1 MGCAGSQKAEAETGG
16 EAPAKAEAKAAS
28 ETKAA
33 PKAAG
38 GAAPKDSTG
47 GAPPDMKTAMDIL
60 QLAGDLTTAV
70 VEEILQVPLN
80 RLLVVTTTNGQ
91 RRAAPSSRGSF
102 GG

>member
-16 EAPAKAEAKAAS
+16 ETPAKAEAKAAS

-38 GAAPKDSTG
+38 GAPKDSTG
-47 GAPPDMKTAMDIL
+47 GAPPDMKTALDIL

-80 RLLVVTTTNGQ
+80 RLFVVTTANGQ
-91 RRAAPSSRGSF
+91 RRAAPSSRGIF

>member
-1 MGCAGSQKAEAETGG
+1 MRK
-16 EAPAKAEAKAAS
+16 PRPRPPAS